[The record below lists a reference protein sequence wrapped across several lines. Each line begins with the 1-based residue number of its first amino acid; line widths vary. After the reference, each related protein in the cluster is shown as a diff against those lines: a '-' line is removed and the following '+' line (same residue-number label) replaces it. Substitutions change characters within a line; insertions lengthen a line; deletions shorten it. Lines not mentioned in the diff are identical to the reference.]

1 MSAEIFWS
9 ALALVLV
16 IEGILP
22 FVSPGGWRRGF
33 GQLMQLR
40 DGQLRF
46 VGLCSILLGLFLL
59 GVLGSGLPP
68 IKRTRLMGG
77 RPWTRSR

>member
-1 MSAEIFWS
+1 MSSDAFWS
-9 ALALVLV
+9 AVALVLV

-33 GQLMQLR
+33 SQLMQLR

-46 VGLCSILLGLFLL
+46 FGLCSIVAGLVLLWLA
-59 GVLGSGLPP
+59 S
-68 IKRTRLMGG
+68 
-77 RPWTRSR
+77 

>member
-1 MSAEIFWS
+1 MGADVFWS

-16 IEGILP
+16 VEGLLP
-22 FVSPGGWRRGF
+22 FFSPSSWRRGL

-46 VGLCSILLGLFLL
+46 VGLGAIVVGLFLL
-59 GVLGSGLPP
+59 WAVN
-68 IKRTRLMGG
+68 
-77 RPWTRSR
+77 